1 MDGAGNAVGTEEFRA
16 AAGPAGQRYFST
28 LDTREPEPHREVIDL
43 VVDSTS
49 RPVRVRIDT
58 GSHAILLA
66 AWGESLS
73 GTLDGDPVQI
83 EWGPDLYLDYPSPAF
98 SAATANRL
106 EGTADIEVVFLE
118 PVTCRP
124 RRERQ
129 RYELLGEEEV
139 ATPVGRFS
147 ARRWR
152 NTALR
157 TGSIRSLWV
166 AGDLV
171 VSYEGLYELAAFE
184 PGQSGPFP
192 R

>member
-1 MDGAGNAVGTEEFRA
+1 MDGAGNPTGTEEFRA
-16 AAGPAGQRYFST
+16 AAGPAGWRYFAT
-28 LDTREPEPHREVIDL
+28 IDTRDPEPHREVIDL
-43 VVDSTS
+43 VFDDAS

-58 GSHAILLA
+58 GSHNILLA
-66 AWGESLS
+66 AQAESLS

-83 EWGPDLYLDYPSPAF
+83 EWGADMHLDYLSPAF
-98 SAATANRL
+98 NAATANRL
-106 EGTADIEVVFLE
+106 GATSDIEVVFLE

-129 RYELLGEEEV
+129 RYEFIGEEQI
-139 ATPVGRFS
+139 ATPVGSFS

-152 NTALR
+152 YTAL
-157 TGSIRSLWV
+157 GSEGTRSLWV
-166 AGDLV
+166 DGNLV
-171 VSYEGLYELAAFE
+171 VAYEGLYELAAYE

>member
-1 MDGAGNAVGTEEFRA
+1 MGTEEFRA
-16 AAGPAGQRYFST
+16 AAGPAGRRYFST
-28 LDTREPEPHREVIDL
+28 VATRQPEPHGEVIDL
-43 VVDSTS
+43 VVDGAS

-58 GSHAILLA
+58 GSHAILLT

-83 EWGPDLYLDYPSPAF
+83 EWGLDVYLDYLSPAF

-106 EGTADIEVVFLE
+106 GGTADIEVVCLE

-129 RYELLGEEEV
+129 RYELRGEEEI

-152 NTALR
+152 CTSLR
-157 TGSIRSLWV
+157 TGWTRSLWV

>member
-16 AAGPAGQRYFST
+16 AAGLAGRRYFST
-28 LDTREPEPHREVIDL
+28 VDTRQPEPHREAIDL
-43 VVDSTS
+43 VVDDAS

-58 GSHAILLA
+58 GSHAILLTA
-66 AWGESLS
+66 RGESLS
-73 GTLDGDPVQI
+73 GTLDGDPAQI
-83 EWGPDLYLDYPSPAF
+83 EWGPDLYLDYLSPAF
-98 SAATANRL
+98 SAATASRL
-106 EGTADIEVVFLE
+106 GGTADIEVVHLE

-124 RRERQ
+124 TRERQ
-129 RYELLGEEEV
+129 RYELVGEEEV

-152 NTALR
+152 YTSLR
-157 TGSIRSLWV
+157 TGWTRSLWV

-171 VSYEGLYELAAFE
+171 VSYEGLFELASYE